1 MLAIPWYLV
10 SKLGAE
16 DGKLL
21 NAQLMGTIAFLT
33 IFWRMFSGTWIDK
46 FNRKYIFMI
55 QQLATASVL
64 GVAVFIAG
72 WDGPMPFYLIAAG
85 AGATIFA
92 WSLFYPNLYAFSQE
106 LFDKSLYKKIN
117 SGIELQGQVTN
128 FLGMLL
134 GSVLLSGSSSIG
146 WWPEALQFGPWSLQA
161 IFLLDATTYLVSVA
175 IISLIRYTPGEYIRH
190 AHASMLERLKQ
201 GFQYLK
207 SRPPL
212 LIFGV
217 ASHTVFVC
225 LLVLIHVAL
234 AVYLNDYLKLS
245 YEEGGRTMALFE
257 AFYALGA
264 ISAGLLNLFVGKVLL
279 KTNLVIQIIFLLCLM
294 AAVLLVYSLTASI
307 VILIVGAFLVGI
319 ANAGSRILRT
329 TYLLRTV
336 PNTVIGRVN
345 SLFSMIQAFN
355 QMLIIGM
362 LSLSFFT
369 GTGNGGNII
378 YGLGIM
384 AGLCLI
390 SAFLLIIFFPKFDR
404 EAAYG

>member
-10 SKLGAE
+10 SKMGDA

-33 IFWRMFSGTWIDK
+33 IFWRMLSGTWIDK
-46 FNRKYIFMI
+46 FNRKHIFMI
-55 QQLATASVL
+55 QQTGTAMVLASAVL
-64 GVAVFIAG
+64 IAG
-72 WDGPMPFYLIAAG
+72 MEGPMPFYLIAAG

-92 WSLFYPNLYAFSQE
+92 WSLFYPNLYAFAQE

-117 SGIELQGQVTN
+117 SGIELQGQSTK
-128 FLGMLL
+128 FLGMLV
-134 GSVLLSGSSSIG
+134 GSVLLSGSVTIS
-146 WWPEALQFGPWSLQA
+146 WWPQALQFGPWTLQE
-161 IFLLDATTYLVSVA
+161 IFLLDVSTYLISVA
-175 IISLIRYTPGEYIRH
+175 VIALVRYTPGEYIRQ

-201 GFQYLK
+201 GFRYLR

-225 LLVLIHVAL
+225 LLVLIHVGV
-234 AVYLNDYLKLS
+234 AVYISDYLKLS
-245 YEEGGRTMALFE
+245 YEEGGRVMALFE

-264 ISAGLLNLFVGKVLL
+264 ITAGLINLFVGRILL
-279 KTNLVIQIIFLLCLM
+279 KINLVYQIIFLLCLM
-294 AAVLLVYSLTASI
+294 AAVLLCFSLTAS
-307 VILIVGAFLVGI
+307 VTVFVCGGFLVGI

-345 SLFSMIQAFN
+345 SIFSMIQALN
-355 QMLIIGM
+355 QSLIIGL

-369 GTGNGGNII
+369 GAGNGGNIV
-378 YGLGIM
+378 YGLGLM

-390 SAFLLIIFFPKFDR
+390 SALLLILFFPKFDR
-404 EAAYG
+404 DAAYG

>member
-1 MLAIPWYLV
+1 MGDI
-10 SKLGAE
+10 
-16 DGKLL
+16 DGKAL

-46 FNRKYIFMI
+46 FNRKHIFMI
-55 QQLATASVL
+55 QQTATATVL
-64 GVAVFIAG
+64 TIAVLIAG
-72 WDGPMPFYLIAAG
+72 MKGPMPFYLIAAG

-92 WSLFYPNLYAFSQE
+92 WSIFYPNLYAFSQE

-134 GSVLLSGSSSIG
+134 GSVLLSGTITLSWCPTWLHFGS
-146 WWPEALQFGPWSLQA
+146 WQLQE
-161 IFLLDATTYLVSVA
+161 IFLLDASTYLASVF
-175 IISLIRYTPGEYIRH
+175 IISFIRYSPGEYIRQ
-190 AHASMLERLKQ
+190 AHASMLQRLKQ
-201 GFQYLK
+201 GFAYLRA
-207 SRPPL
+207 RPS
-212 LIFGV
+212 LIVFGI
-217 ASHTVFVC
+217 ASHAVFVC

-234 AVYLNDYLKLS
+234 AIYISDYLKLS
-245 YEEGGRTMALFE
+245 YEEGGRVMALFE

-264 ISAGLLNLFVGKVLL
+264 ITSGLINMFVGKALL
-279 KTNLVIQIIFLLCLM
+279 RTNLVSQIIFLLCLM
-294 AAVLLVYSLTASI
+294 AAVLITFSLTASI
-307 VILIVGAFLVGI
+307 WILIVGAFLVGI
-319 ANAGSRILRT
+319 ANSGARILRT

-345 SLFSMIQAFN
+345 SIFSMVQAFN
-355 QMLIIGM
+355 QTLIIGI

-369 GTGNGGNII
+369 GVGNGGNIV
-378 YGLGIM
+378 YGLGIL

-390 SAFLLIIFFPKFDR
+390 SATLLIIFFPKFDQ